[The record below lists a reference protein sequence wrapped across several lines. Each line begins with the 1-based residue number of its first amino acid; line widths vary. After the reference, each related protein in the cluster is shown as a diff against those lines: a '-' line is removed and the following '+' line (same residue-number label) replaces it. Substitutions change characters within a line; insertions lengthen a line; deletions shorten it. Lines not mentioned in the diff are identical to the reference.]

1 MPAYFIPPVPGGIYG
16 QSAALAYM
24 QGARTP
30 GAFLYQTAKNYV
42 LQVIT
47 VLVVIGII
55 LLVKY
60 LLYPDRPLWETAPAT
75 APAPAPATAPA
86 TATAPAPAT
95 APATPENFES
105 KFTESFASHM

>member
-42 LQVIT
+42 LQLIV
-47 VLVVIGII
+47 VLVVVGII
-55 LLVKY
+55 LLIKY
-60 LLYPDRPLWETAPAT
+60 FYFPDRPLIETE
-75 APAPAPATAPA
+75 PAPET
-86 TATAPAPAT
+86 TT
-95 APATPENFES
+95 ATPENFES
-105 KFTESFASHM
+105 KFTESFSNHM